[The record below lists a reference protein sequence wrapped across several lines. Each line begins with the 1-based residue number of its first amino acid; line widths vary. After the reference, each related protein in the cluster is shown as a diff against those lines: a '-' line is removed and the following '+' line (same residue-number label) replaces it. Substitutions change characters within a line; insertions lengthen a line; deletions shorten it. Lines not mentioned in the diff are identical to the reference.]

1 LPFAH
6 NGPVEIYY
14 ESFGDRAD
22 PVLLLVNG
30 LGSQCISYDVQMCEM
45 FVERHFFVVRFDNRD
60 VGHSTKFDHFKP
72 SIQAVITALKNG
84 SEPDV
89 AYHLADMADDAL
101 AVLDALGVERA
112 HAVGMSMGGMI
123 VQQLAIDHPERL
135 ASMTSIMSTTGDRDV
150 GQSSPEVAALTF
162 APPGTDREG
171 VIRSRQELE
180 RLFASPAFYDADR
193 VARRAG
199 DAFERSFNPHG
210 VARQLA
216 AIMASGSRTAA
227 LRDVSVPALVM
238 HGDKDT
244 LINISGGRRTAESI
258 PGATFVSI
266 LGMGHDS
273 PPALWA
279 HWIELVSE
287 HARSASIESHD

>member
-1 LPFAH
+1 VI
-6 NGPVEIYY
+6 G
-14 ESFGDRAD
+14 
-22 PVLLLVNG
+22 
-30 LGSQCISYDVQMCEM
+30 
-45 FVERHFFVVRFDNRD
+45 D

-180 RLFASPAFYDADR
+180 RLFASPAFSDADR